1 MHYYNI
7 FIQIQQEQTIGK
19 EEIALILYV
28 TFIVIIF
35 FVMIVIFFVTFQ
47 KRKTK
52 LLRDNFMQQQAFDE
66 ELSKSQ
72 IEIQEQTLKHVGREL
87 HDNLGQL
94 LAFANMQLNAIR
106 VKAPDTLK
114 NEMEDATQII
124 KDSLTEVR
132 ALSRSLNN
140 DVLLN
145 MGLKNALDNELLR
158 LKRLGVWSIDFEL
171 KGEKR
176 ELNDKTHDIIIFRIL
191 QEFLSNTIKYA
202 EASKIKVILDY
213 QKDQLVIRALDDG
226 IGFDMAS
233 VEKGSGLINMEH
245 RAALIGASF
254 NLESQIRE
262 GVILTITYPF
272 M

>member
-1 MHYYNI
+1 MYYYNI
-7 FIQIQQEQTIGK
+7 FIQTQQEQTIGK

-52 LLRDNFMQQQAFDE
+52 LLRDNFVQQQAFDE

-124 KDSLTEVR
+124 KIV
-132 ALSRSLNN
+132 
-140 DVLLN
+140 
-145 MGLKNALDNELLR
+145 
-158 LKRLGVWSIDFEL
+158 
-171 KGEKR
+171 
-176 ELNDKTHDIIIFRIL
+176 
-191 QEFLSNTIKYA
+191 
-202 EASKIKVILDY
+202 
-213 QKDQLVIRALDDG
+213 
-226 IGFDMAS
+226 
-233 VEKGSGLINMEH
+233 
-245 RAALIGASF
+245 
-254 NLESQIRE
+254 
-262 GVILTITYPF
+262 
-272 M
+272 

>member
-1 MHYYNI
+1 MVG
-7 FIQIQQEQTIGK
+7 FRLLVGVQQEQTIGK
-19 EEIALILYV
+19 EEIALIIYV
-28 TFIVIIF
+28 TFIVVIF

-47 KRKTK
+47 KRKSK

-72 IEIQEQTLKHVGREL
+72 IEIQEQTLKHVGRDL

-94 LAFANMQLNAIR
+94 LAFANMQLNDIR
-106 VKAPDTLK
+106 MKVPDTLK
-114 NEMEDATQII
+114 SQVEYTAKIV

-132 ALSRSLNN
+132 ALSKSLNN
-140 DVLLN
+140 DILLN
-145 MGLKNALDNELLR
+145 MGLENALENELQR
-158 LKRLGVWSIDFEL
+158 FKSLGLWSIHFEL

-202 EASKIKVILDY
+202 NSSEIKVILDY
-213 QKDQLVIRALDDG
+213 QLDQLVITAIDDG
-226 IGFDMAS
+226 VGFDMAS

-245 RAALIGASF
+245 RAALIGANL
-254 NLESQIRE
+254 NLESQFQK
-262 GVILTITYPF
+262 GACLTVIYPF
-272 M
+272 